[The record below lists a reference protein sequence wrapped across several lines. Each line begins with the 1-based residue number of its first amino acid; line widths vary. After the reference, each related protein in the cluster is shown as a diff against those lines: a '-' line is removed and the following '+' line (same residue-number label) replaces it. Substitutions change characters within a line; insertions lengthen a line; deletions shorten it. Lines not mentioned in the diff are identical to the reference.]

1 MYNYVINNRS
11 KQAFS
16 LFQIASSLVRNPVI
30 SLFCFHTDTLSLEL
44 ITIVH
49 TILSLKNEKS
59 QLLLFTSSLIKT
71 IPLLLTPVRVAGEY
85 SEKCHGFNQAALHHT
100 TISQSKVTRQLILSL
115 PNFHTIHHCQCQELL
130 TTLYN
135 IQQKLLSL
143 TVTLTFGQNC
153 HCQLFTVTVIDSYCL
168 VYILCH

>member
-16 LFQIASSLVRNPVI
+16 LFQIAISLVRNPVI
-30 SLFCFHTDTLSLEL
+30 LFFCFHTDTLSLEL

-49 TILSLKNEKS
+49 TILSSKNVKG

-85 SEKCHGFNQAALHHT
+85 
-100 TISQSKVTRQLILSL
+100 
-115 PNFHTIHHCQCQELL
+115 
-130 TTLYN
+130 
-135 IQQKLLSL
+135 
-143 TVTLTFGQNC
+143 
-153 HCQLFTVTVIDSYCL
+153 
-168 VYILCH
+168 

>member
-16 LFQIASSLVRNPVI
+16 LFQIAISLVRNPVI
-30 SLFCFHTDTLSLEL
+30 LFFCFRTDTLSLEL

-49 TILSLKNEKS
+49 TILSSKNVKS

-85 SEKCHGFNQAALHHT
+85 
-100 TISQSKVTRQLILSL
+100 
-115 PNFHTIHHCQCQELL
+115 
-130 TTLYN
+130 
-135 IQQKLLSL
+135 
-143 TVTLTFGQNC
+143 
-153 HCQLFTVTVIDSYCL
+153 
-168 VYILCH
+168 